1 MLHPFIGFLLVA
13 SSAMPVGQKIIT
25 TSLAYGV
32 DPIMAIEVL
41 KCESGLRH
49 DGVYGDKGK
58 AYGIAQFWK
67 GTFDAFKKEAGVP
80 SLSYY
85 SENDQI
91 ELALWGIR
99 NGKAPHWSC
108 WRKVI
113 HKYS

>member
-1 MLHPFIGFLLVA
+1 MSPFIGFLLAA

-49 DGVYGDKGK
+49 DGVYGDKGL
-58 AYGIAQFWK
+58 AYGIAQFHK
-67 GTFDAFKKEAGVP
+67 GTFDVFKKEAGVP
-80 SLSYY
+80 SLDYK
-85 SENDQI
+85 NQNHQI
-91 ELALWGIR
+91 ELFAHSIA
-99 NGKAPHWSC
+99 NGKASHWSC
-108 WRKVI
+108 WRKIV